1 MIGSRMAVVATELKL
16 KLMTNDVKLEGSKNY
31 MSWSGRVPGA

>member
-16 KLMTNDVKLEGSKNY
+16 KLMSNDVRACLDGKIFEEKF
-31 MSWSGRVPGA
+31 M